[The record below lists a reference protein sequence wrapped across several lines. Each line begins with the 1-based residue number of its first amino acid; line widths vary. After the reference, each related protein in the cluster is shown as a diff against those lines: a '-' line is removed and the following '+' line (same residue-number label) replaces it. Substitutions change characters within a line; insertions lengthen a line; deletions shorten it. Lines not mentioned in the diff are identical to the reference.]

1 MATNLRKGNAYR
13 KVVRAYTRRSKY
25 KKKGLIKGN
34 ISSKIVRFH
43 MGDSQKEFPK
53 TVKLIATEP
62 FQIRHNALE
71 SCRILVNR
79 QLQNKFGTKG
89 YHFYINV
96 YPHHI
101 LRNNKMLSGAGADR
115 MQTGMKQS
123 FGKVEGIAAQVK
135 RGTTIFTAQVE
146 ENDVEY
152 AKEMLMKTKSRI
164 SGRTKLEVI

>member
-1 MATNLRKGNAYR
+1 MATLRKASAYR
-13 KVVRAYTRRSKY
+13 KVVRAYTRKSKF
-25 KKKGLIKGN
+25 KKKGFIKGN
-34 ISSKIVRFH
+34 ITSKIVRFH
-43 MGDSQKEFPK
+43 MGDSKKEFPK
-53 TVKLIATEP
+53 SVKLVATEP

-79 QLQNKFGTKG
+79 KLQNKFGTKG
-89 YHFYINV
+89 YHFFINV

-123 FGKVEGIAAQVK
+123 FGKVEGVAAQVK
-135 RGTTIFTAQVE
+135 KGTTIFTAQVE
-146 ENDVEY
+146 EDGVNY

-164 SGRTKLEVI
+164 SGRTTLEVV

>member
-1 MATNLRKGNAYR
+1 MAILRKANAYR

-25 KKKGLIKGN
+25 KRKGFIKA
-34 ISSKIVRFH
+34 IPASKIVRFH
-43 MGDSQKEFPK
+43 MGETTKKFPK
-53 TVKLIATEP
+53 KVKIVATEK

-71 SCRILVNR
+71 SCRVLVNR
-79 QLQNKFGTKG
+79 QLQAKLGPKG

-123 FGKVEGIAAQVK
+123 FGKVEGMAAQVK
-135 RGTTIFTAQVE
+135 KGTTIFTAEVPEEMVE
-146 ENDVEY
+146 F
-152 AKEMLMKTKSRI
+152 AKEKLAKTKTRI
-164 SGRTKLEVI
+164 SGRTTIEIV

>member
-1 MATNLRKGNAYR
+1 MATLRKASAYR
-13 KVVRAYTRRSKY
+13 KVVRAYTRKSKF
-25 KKKGLIKGN
+25 KKKGFIKGN

-43 MGDSQKEFPK
+43 MGDSKKEFPK
-53 TVKLIATEP
+53 SVKLVATEP

-79 QLQNKFGTKG
+79 KLQSKFGTKG
-89 YHFYINV
+89 YHFFINV

-123 FGKVEGIAAQVK
+123 FGKVEGVAAQVK
-135 RGTTIFTAQVE
+135 KGTTIFTAQVDE
-146 ENDVEY
+146 DGVDY

-164 SGRTKLEVI
+164 SGRTTLEVV

>member
-1 MATNLRKGNAYR
+1 MATLRKANAYR
-13 KVVRAYTRRSKY
+13 KVVRAYTRKSKY
-25 KKKGLIKGN
+25 KKKGFIKGN

-43 MGDSQKEFPK
+43 MGDSKKEFPK
-53 TVKLIATEP
+53 SVKLVATEP

-79 QLQNKFGTKG
+79 QLQKKFGNKG
-89 YHFYINV
+89 YHFFINV
-96 YPHHI
+96 YPHHV

-135 RGTTIFTAQVE
+135 KGTTIFTAEVDD
-146 ENDVEY
+146 NGVEY
-152 AKEMLMKTKSRI
+152 AKDMLMKTKPRI
-164 SGRTKLEVI
+164 SGRTTVEVV

>member
-1 MATNLRKGNAYR
+1 MAILRKANAYR

-25 KKKGLIKGN
+25 KRKGFIKA
-34 ISSKIVRFH
+34 IPASKIVRFH
-43 MGDSQKEFPK
+43 MGDTTKSFPK
-53 TVKLIATEP
+53 KVKIIATEK

-71 SCRILVNR
+71 SCRVLVNR
-79 QLQNKFGTKG
+79 QLQAKLGNKG

-123 FGKVEGIAAQVK
+123 FGKVEGMAAQVK
-135 RGTTIFTAQVE
+135 NGTTIFTAEVPEDMVE
-146 ENDVEY
+146 F
-152 AKEMLMKTKSRI
+152 AKEKLMKTKTRI
-164 SGRTKLEVI
+164 PGRTKVEIV